1 MIRLTVVRCLNTES
15 SSFRAM
21 SDTKNNLIPLLTWL
35 ATLLIALLLSG
46 CGTTTASE
54 NPDLND
60 SSQAQSVPTD
70 LDNYW
75 YQGKAEV
82 SSYEL
87 SQARY
92 REEHPGDA
100 VLVFVAE
107 DFLTDKQV
115 KNETYSSNASTKVLK
130 ANMLRKF
137 TTGIYDYSIMT
148 SVFSPANTQEFPHAL
163 KISMSAQDWCGQNY
177 VQLNNRDRKYEL
189 QQYSY
194 FEQEGDVME
203 NISNSVWLE
212 DEIWTRLRMDPY
224 SLPTGSIEM
233 LPSLATLRLLH
244 MPNEALNATAVLGE
258 YSGEEFSGAAL
269 QSYKISYEGSPRV
282 LEIVFEAAAPFKIV
296 GWKEA
301 SRGGLTTV
309 ARRKAEVMSPYWSK
323 HDLRD
328 STLRKFLKL

>member
-1 MIRLTVVRCLNTES
+1 MKKNIIPILAWLGTV
-15 SSFRAM
+15 A
-21 SDTKNNLIPLLTWL
+21 
-35 ATLLIALLLSG
+35 IALFLSA

-54 NPDLND
+54 N
-60 SSQAQSVPTD
+60 SSETTISGNQAGPSD
-70 LDNYW
+70 LDPYW

-115 KNETYSSNASTKVLK
+115 KNESYSSDASTKVLK

-148 SVFSPANTQEFPHAL
+148 SVFTPANTRKFPHSL
-163 KISMSAQDWCGQNY
+163 KVTMSAQDWCGQNF
-177 VQLNNRDRKYEL
+177 VQVNNRDRNYEL
-189 QQYSY
+189 QQFSY

-203 NISNSVWLE
+203 KVSNSVWLE

-224 SLPTGSIEM
+224 SLPTGNIEM

-244 MPNEALNATAVLGE
+244 MQNTPLTATATLSD
-258 YSGEEFSGAAL
+258 YDGEEFEGVDL
-269 QSYKISYEGSPRV
+269 KSYKIAYEGNPRV
-282 LEIVFEAAAPFKIV
+282 LNIIFESGAPYKIA
-296 GWKEA
+296 GWTEA
-301 SRGGLTTV
+301 SRGGLQTV
-309 ARRKAEVMSPYWSK
+309 AKRKAEVMSPYWSQ

>member
-1 MIRLTVVRCLNTES
+1 MKR
-15 SSFRAM
+15 
-21 SDTKNNLIPLLTWL
+21 NLIPILAWL
-35 ATLLIALLLSG
+35 GSIAIALFLSG

-54 NPDLND
+54 NSSEVNPV
-60 SSQAQSVPTD
+60 SSQSGPTD
-70 LDNYW
+70 LDAYW

-115 KNETYSSNASTKVLK
+115 KNESYSSNASTKVLK

-148 SVFSPANTQEFPHAL
+148 SVFTPADTRTFPHSL
-163 KISMSAQDWCGQNY
+163 KVTMSAQDWCGQNF
-177 VQLNNRDRKYEL
+177 VQLNNRDRNYEL
-189 QQYSY
+189 EQFSY

-203 NISNSVWLE
+203 KVSNSVWLE

-224 SLPTGSIEM
+224 SLPTGTIEM

-244 MPNEALNATAVLGE
+244 MQNTPLGAIATLSDYEGE
-258 YSGEEFSGAAL
+258 RFEGVDL
-269 QSYKISYEGSPRV
+269 KSYKVAYEGNPRV
-282 LEIVFEAAAPFKIV
+282 LTIVFEAGAPYKIV
-296 GWKEA
+296 GWTEA
-301 SRGGLTTV
+301 SRGGLETV
-309 ARRKAEVMSPYWSK
+309 ASRKAEVMSPYWSK
-323 HDLRD
+323 NGLRD